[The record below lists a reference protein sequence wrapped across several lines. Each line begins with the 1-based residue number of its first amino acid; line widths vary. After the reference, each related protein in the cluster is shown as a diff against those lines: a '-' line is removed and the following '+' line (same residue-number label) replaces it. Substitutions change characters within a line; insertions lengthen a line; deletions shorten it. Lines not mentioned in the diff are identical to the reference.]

1 MQQSPKT
8 PDYRLIRKEGEKWI
22 TIGAGWNKDNGGINM
37 SIELVR
43 GGEKIK
49 CLLVK
54 NEPKSS
60 AERQPSVDTST
71 MPKALSEEEWQALHG
86 AANTGPTGPKSIEDE
101 F

>member
-1 MQQSPKT
+1 MQQGPT
-8 PDYRLIRKEGEKWI
+8 HRLIRRSQADPKKWDS
-22 TIGAGWNKDNGGINM
+22 IGAGWVKENGNISM

-54 NEPKSS
+54 NEPKPG
-60 AERQPSVDTST
+60 AESQPSVDSPS
-71 MPKALSEEEWQALHG
+71 MPKSLSEEEWQALHG
-86 AANTGPTGPKSIEDE
+86 AANTGPTGPKTLDDE